1 MQSALQTLKSD
12 VGVKHNF
19 FDNENVKRVRE
30 RQRSASIFA
39 GGVSDAM

>member
-19 FDNENVKRVRE
+19 FDNENVKRERE
-30 RQRSASIFA
+30 RSASIFA
-39 GGVSDAM
+39 GGVSDALC

>member
-19 FDNENVKRVRE
+19 FDNENVKRE
-30 RQRSASIFA
+30 RSASIFA
-39 GGVSDAM
+39 GGVSDALCK